1 MSHCFSIV
9 QLNHIKNNHIISGP
23 LLQQKNK
30 IFIDIILPIAFSLRL
45 PLPGL
50 AFTQSI
56 FLKDLKNNNK
66 KIKGLKYSLLIW
78 WCELSAAPGQAS
90 AWGFNP
96 QL

>member
-1 MSHCFSIV
+1 MSYCFSTV

-30 IFIDIILPIAFSLRL
+30 IFIDIILPIAFSLCL

-66 KIKGLKYSLLIW
+66 KIKGLKYSLSYDGVS
-78 WCELSAAPGQAS
+78 SAAPGQAS
-90 AWGFNP
+90 A
-96 QL
+96 